1 MVRKATQLLLLPV
14 LFALLAAGGKV
25 TLCEALSIVGLEV
38 HHHAYHGAGEPSTH
52 PGPFCSSFQE
62 RGGHDHDHHDHHHDE
77 VPCPDSCEIQL
88 SEAPAPVLLK
98 VPAASE
104 TYLLPFLLEVLLASE
119 VPGTLFRAFD
129 VLEPPDQVAPFTDP
143 TFTGRFLV

>member
-1 MVRKATQLLLLPV
+1 MLRKATQLLLLPV

-25 TLCEALSIVGLEV
+25 TMCEALSIVGLEV
-38 HHHAYHGAGEPSTH
+38 HHHHYREAEANMPH
-52 PGPFCSSFQE
+52 PGPFCPDSHE
-62 RGGHDHDHHDHHHDE
+62 RGGLDHDHHHDE
-77 VPCPDSCEIQL
+77 VPCPETCEIQF

-129 VLEPPDQVAPFTDP
+129 VLEPPDQAAPFTDP